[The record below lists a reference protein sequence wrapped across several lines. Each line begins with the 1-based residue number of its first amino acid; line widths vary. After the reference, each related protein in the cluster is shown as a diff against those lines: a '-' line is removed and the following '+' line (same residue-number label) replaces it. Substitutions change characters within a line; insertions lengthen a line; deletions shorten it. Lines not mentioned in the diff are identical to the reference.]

1 MSFKEE
7 YDKRLRRVCGITDD
21 TLRVTEDSEIKYGGN
36 CVTCPYEYSV
46 LVVVVWKAG
55 VNENATG
62 WSEKLVEATREFN
75 RMSDLLNAMNEVEL

>member
-1 MSFKEE
+1 
-7 YDKRLRRVCGITDD
+7 
-21 TLRVTEDSEIKYGGN
+21 
-36 CVTCPYEYSV
+36 V

-62 WSEKLVEATREFN
+62 WSEKLVEATREFD